1 MTDIAIPAADLLPV
15 GREATLV
22 YRLARAVLHP
32 VVRCLF
38 RLHISGRANIPRR
51 NAIVIANHLQW
62 LDCLVVEA
70 AFPVEPRLHLMG
82 DPSDA
87 IRKGRL
93 LWGALR
99 RIGGFIPIDRSLH
112 GNEVLF
118 RQVHRCLEAGG
129 SVMLFPEGR
138 CGEDEGALLPF
149 KKGFAH
155 FAVQSGTPVVP
166 VAITGTRSVWL
177 CKRIDVV
184 IGEPISPDGHTVESL
199 VELTRARV
207 VGLMHPY
214 RPGRGPR
221 LWERRLTRM
230 F

>member
-15 GREATLV
+15 QPEATAL
-22 YRLARAVLHP
+22 YRLARLILHP
-32 VVRCLF
+32 LVRVAF
-38 RLHISGRANIPRR
+38 RLDISGQDNIPRR
-51 NAIVIANHLQW
+51 NAVVVANHLQW
-62 LDCLVVEA
+62 IDCLVVEA

-87 IRKGRL
+87 MRKGRV
-93 LWGALR
+93 LWGTLR

-118 RQVHRCLEAGG
+118 RQVHRCLDAGG

-138 CGEDEGALLPF
+138 CGEAEGEMLPF

-155 FAVQSGTPVVP
+155 FAIQGGTPVVP
-166 VAITGTRSVWL
+166 VAITGTRSLWL
-177 CKRIDVV
+177 FKRLAVV
-184 IGEPISPDGHTVESL
+184 IGEPISPDGHTPESL
-199 VELTRARV
+199 VALTRDRV
-207 VGLMHPY
+207 AELMRPY
-214 RPGRGPR
+214 QPSRGVR
-221 LWERRLTRM
+221 LFQRRLTHM

>member
-1 MTDIAIPAADLLPV
+1 MTDIAIPAADMLPV
-15 GREATLV
+15 RREATAA
-22 YRLARAVLHP
+22 YRAARGVVHP
-32 VVRCLF
+32 LLRVIFRVR
-38 RLHISGRANIPRR
+38 ITGRANIPRR
-51 NAIVIANHLQW
+51 NAVVVANHLQW

-70 AFPVEPRLHLMG
+70 AFPVEPRVHLMG
-82 DPSDA
+82 DPSEA
-87 IRKGRL
+87 IRKGRV

-99 RIGGFIPIDRSLH
+99 HIGGFIPIDRSLH

-138 CGEDEGALLPF
+138 CGDTEGALLPF

-155 FAVQSGTPVVP
+155 FAIKDSVP
-166 VAITGTRSVWL
+166 VIPVALTGTRSLWL
-177 CKRIDVV
+177 GKRIDVV

-199 VELTRARV
+199 VAMTRERV
-207 VGLMHPY
+207 QQLMQPY
-214 RPGRGPR
+214 REQTGPKLLRGS
-221 LWERRLTRM
+221 LTRM